1 LTVDTTDC
9 IAPLVRYASQMRSIV
24 PLLEDATELDA
35 ARLHDQGL
43 AETIFTTV
51 ICITAI
57 ATTKS
62 LDIVSLTPPER
73 RSFRICAGSPTGKAF
88 GGYLMSLRIH
98 RYQRQRPAQLTMCQT
113 LVAIL
118 LKSTHRYA
126 STIHSPTGT
135 PLDCNVDYQRTVPA
149 LLLLL
154 EHSYNHTSRQLTR
167 RE

>member
-1 LTVDTTDC
+1 MRPDC
-9 IAPLVRYASQMRSIV
+9 MIKVWPRPFSQPLSAPRPSRQRRAWAL
-24 PLLEDATELDA
+24 
-35 ARLHDQGL
+35 
-43 AETIFTTV
+43 F
-51 ICITAI
+51 
-57 ATTKS
+57 
-62 LDIVSLTPPER
+62 SLTPSER
-73 RSFRICAGSPTGKAF
+73 RNFRICAGSPTGKAF

-135 PLDCNVDYQRTVPA
+135 PLDCNVDYQRTVLA

-154 EHSYNHTSRQLTR
+154 EHSYNHTSRQLIR